1 MAKNKPGRSGFTSY
15 PWCRLSQTLLF
26 LNVLAVAATA
36 TATADDS
43 NFPSS
48 PIWSPHPSK
57 KLTKPVVLLISS
69 DGFRFGYQFKTETPN
84 IDLLISRGT
93 EAQTGLIPVFPTM
106 TFPNHNSIATG
117 LYPAYH
123 GIIMNK
129 FTDPITGELFNRN
142 LDPKWWLGEP
152 LWVTAVNQGL
162 KAATYFWPGADVHK
176 GSWTCPKGFCKA
188 PYNVSVPLEERVDTI
203 LSYLD
208 LPETEIPDFM
218 ALYLDQPDIQ
228 GHEYGPD
235 DPRVTEAVAKVDKM
249 IGRVINGL
257 KKRKVFSDVH
267 VVLLGDHGMVTN
279 CDKKVI
285 YIDDLADW
293 IKIPADWIQAYSP
306 VLAMNPRWGKDVK
319 NPGEKNAE
327 VVAKMNEA
335 LSSGK
340 VENGEFLQVYLKEKL
355 PERLHYSE
363 SSRIPPIIGM
373 VGEGLI
379 VRQNRT
385 DAHECYGDH
394 GYDNM
399 FFSMRSIFIG
409 HGPRFRRGKKVPSF
423 ENVQIYNVVA
433 DILGLR
439 PAPNNGSSL
448 FTRSLLLPFGETAQ
462 VE

>member
-1 MAKNKPGRSGFTSY
+1 MAKYKPVRSGFTSY
-15 PWCRLSQTLLF
+15 SLYKLPQIVPF
-26 LNVLAVAATA
+26 LIVLVVA
-36 TATADDS
+36 ATADDS
-43 NFPSS
+43 DFRSS
-48 PIWSPHPSK
+48 NSWRSHPSK

-84 IDLLISRGT
+84 IDLLIARGT

-106 TFPNHNSIATG
+106 TFPNHYSIATG

-129 FTDPITGELFNRN
+129 FTDPITGEFFNRN

-152 LWVTAVNQGL
+152 LWETAVNQGL
-162 KAATYFWPGADVHK
+162 KAATVFWPGSDVLK
-176 GSWTCPKGFCKA
+176 GSWTCPKGFCKT

-203 LSYLD
+203 LSYFD
-208 LPETEIPDFM
+208 LPKSEIPDFM
-218 ALYLDQPDIQ
+218 TLYFDEPDLQ
-228 GHEYGPD
+228 GHQYGPD
-235 DPRVTEAVAKVDKM
+235 DPRITQAVAKVDKM
-249 IGRVINGL
+249 MGRVIKGL
-257 KKRKVFSDVH
+257 KKRNVFGDVH
-267 VVLLGDHGMVTN
+267 VILLGDHGMVTN

-293 IKIPADWIQAYSP
+293 IKVPADWIQAYFP

-327 VVAKMNEA
+327 LVAKMNEA

-355 PERLHYSE
+355 PKRLHYSE

-373 VGEGLI
+373 VGEGLM
-379 VRQNRT
+379 VKQNRT
-385 DAHECYGDH
+385 NAQECFGNH

-433 DILGLR
+433 EILGLR

-448 FTRSLLLPFGETAQ
+448 FTRSILLPFGETWE

>member
-1 MAKNKPGRSGFTSY
+1 MTKSKPGRSCFSGYTMY
-15 PWCRLSQTLLF
+15 KLSLT
-26 LNVLAVAATA
+26 VLIVLVVAV
-36 TATADDS
+36 TADGSDS
-43 NFPSS
+43 TLSNARRPQ
-48 PIWSPHPSK
+48 PSK
-57 KLTKPVVLLISS
+57 KLNKPVVLLISC

-93 EAQTGLIPVFPTM
+93 EAKTGLIPVFPTM
-106 TFPNHNSIATG
+106 TFPNHYSIATG
-117 LYPAYH
+117 LYPASH

-129 FTDPITGELFNRN
+129 FTDPVSGELFNRN
-142 LDPKWWLGEP
+142 LNPKWWLGEP

-176 GSWTCPKGFCKA
+176 GSWNCPKGFCKA

-203 LSYLD
+203 LNYFD
-208 LPETEIPDFM
+208 LPESEIPDFM
-218 ALYLDQPDIQ
+218 ALYFDEPDIQ

-235 DPRVTEAVAKVDKM
+235 DPRVTQAVSKVDNM
-249 IGRVINGL
+249 IGRIIRGL

-267 VVLLGDHGMVTN
+267 VILLGDHGMVTN

-293 IKIPADWIQAYSP
+293 IKIPADWIQDYSP

-327 VVAKMNEA
+327 LVAKMNEA

-340 VENGEFLQVYLKEKL
+340 VANGEFLQVYLKENL
-355 PERLHYSE
+355 PQRLHYSD

-373 VGEGLI
+373 VGEGLM
-379 VRQNRT
+379 VKQNRT
-385 DAHECYGDH
+385 YVQECSGTH

-399 FFSMRSIFIG
+399 FFSMRSIFVG
-409 HGPRFRRGKKVPSF
+409 YGPRFRSGRKVPSF
-423 ENVQIYNVVA
+423 ENVQVYNAVA
-433 DILGLR
+433 EILGLR

-448 FTRSLLLPFGETAQ
+448 FTRSLLLPFGETSQ